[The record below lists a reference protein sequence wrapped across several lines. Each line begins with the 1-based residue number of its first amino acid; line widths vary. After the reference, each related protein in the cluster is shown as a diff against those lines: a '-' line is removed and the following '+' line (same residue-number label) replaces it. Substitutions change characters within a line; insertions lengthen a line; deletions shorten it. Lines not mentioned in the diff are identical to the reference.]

1 MFFFYFNLIF
11 EYKLVILIYFFF
23 VNDEIKLTYLLT
35 YLLAYLL
42 TELSSRCND
51 REQCSQD
58 RLKKKLSYCC
68 IYCTDMLR
76 TYQRRTKLFEF
87 SRDTS
92 RREFNVRKN
101 DLTCQWLYFAMIQPH
116 FVMAV

>member
-23 VNDEIKLTYLLT
+23 VNGEIKLTYLLT
-35 YLLAYLL
+35 YLL

-58 RLKKKLSYCC
+58 RLKKKTQLLLHLLYG
-68 IYCTDMLR
+68 YV
-76 TYQRRTKLFEF
+76 K
-87 SRDTS
+87 
-92 RREFNVRKN
+92 NVPKKN
-101 DLTCQWLYFAMIQPH
+101 
-116 FVMAV
+116 